1 MCGVVRDKGML
12 CGCRRALCEAM
23 CMHLYDIVE
32 TGKHA
37 DKQSKD
43 VRTRTGLVGQ
53 VQGSEAAGGT
63 REGND
68 VARGN
73 AGCAGKGW
81 RIAS

>member
-1 MCGVVRDKGML
+1 MYGVVRDKGML

-23 CMHLYDIVE
+23 CMHLYDTVE

-53 VQGSEAAGGT
+53 VQGERSCRGYAGG
-63 REGND
+63 
-68 VARGN
+68 
-73 AGCAGKGW
+73 K
-81 RIAS
+81 